1 MSITRDQLL
10 TFLRKKTRAKKLEI
24 IADDAPLFSSGVI
37 DSFVMIE
44 LVDWLGKQ
52 TGTPV
57 NFDHIGVEKL
67 DTIARIL
74 DYANSHD
81 R

>member
-10 TFLRKKTRAKKLEI
+10 TFLKKKTRAKKLDGLT
-24 IADDAPLFSSGVI
+24 DDAPLFSSGVI

-57 NFDHIGVEKL
+57 NFDHVGVEKL
-67 DTIARIL
+67 DTIDRIL
-74 DYANSHD
+74 DYAKSHG